1 MPELPACLRAIDE
14 LSKLPPLTAAAAP
27 PRLDLRY
34 VRYDPRSIGAE
45 ALERAR
51 ALRKRLENGE
61 DHFEKWEWTCFDME
75 DFTKM
80 EFDADRGW
88 WWPSNRDRCAADWRP
103 GRVTLET
110 LGELEYHGGHGS
122 GLRAKCPLHLDTAG
136 QRTYIEYITNE
147 CMDPDCGENELLD
160 MSGLYYSF
168 DVDPPPGPLSELF
181 TFFVR
186 VYLRPVDADG
196 DWNRWARFIDLDA
209 PMPPLRPYAIAISLR
224 PSQEMNDGMTQESY
238 AYFLDN
244 MIFK

>member
-1 MPELPACLRAIDE
+1 MTDLVSAIDTI
-14 LSKLPPLTAAAAP
+14 SKLPPLSADAQRTLAAWRLETAA
-27 PRLDLRY
+27 
-34 VRYDPRSIGAE
+34 
-45 ALERAR
+45 
-51 ALRKRLENGE
+51 
-61 DHFEKWEWTCFDME
+61 
-75 DFTKM
+75 
-80 EFDADRGW
+80 
-88 WWPSNRDRCAADWRP
+88 
-103 GRVTLET
+103 
-110 LGELEYHGGHGS
+110 
-122 GLRAKCPLHLDTAG
+122 GLRAVSRAPLSLHASLSDDTFSAIFAFLEAEPG
-136 QRTYIEYITNE
+136 AA
-147 CMDPDCGENELLD
+147 
-160 MSGLYYSF
+160 SF

>member
-1 MPELPACLRAIDE
+1 MVCF
-14 LSKLPPLTAAAAP
+14 AAMAS
-27 PRLDLRY
+27 
-34 VRYDPRSIGAE
+34 VSRSV
-45 ALERAR
+45 
-51 ALRKRLENGE
+51 
-61 DHFEKWEWTCFDME
+61 
-75 DFTKM
+75 
-80 EFDADRGW
+80 
-88 WWPSNRDRCAADWRP
+88 P
-103 GRVTLET
+103 GKPVF
-110 LGELEYHGGHGS
+110 
-122 GLRAKCPLHLDTAG
+122 
-136 QRTYIEYITNE
+136 
-147 CMDPDCGENELLD
+147 D

-196 DWNRWARFIDLDA
+196 DGNRWARFIDLDA